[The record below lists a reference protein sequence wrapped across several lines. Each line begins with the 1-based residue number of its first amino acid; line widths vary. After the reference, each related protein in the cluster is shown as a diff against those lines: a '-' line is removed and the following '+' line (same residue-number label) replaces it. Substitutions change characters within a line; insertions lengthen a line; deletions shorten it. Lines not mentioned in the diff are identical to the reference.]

1 MGGCGA
7 PTVATRFPN
16 HELPCYCTT
25 GKCGSTQLEHS
36 FTVCHPIYFCYFI
49 IIIIIQR
56 NKQKKKKTTTKPPT
70 PGYTMVC
77 LCLFV
82 FFFFVVVCLFVLKNQ
97 NKQTMASHPQQPMG
111 GVSAK
116 TKKFHMSPLVRFWQG
131 FFWGHSCAR
140 EAHRADD
147 RLRDRLWKLLVEN
160 YPITPL
166 SSPS

>member
-1 MGGCGA
+1 MGLPPWQRGS
-7 PTVATRFPN
+7 PTMSCLAIALPASAAQPN
-16 HELPCYCTT
+16 W
-25 GKCGSTQLEHS
+25 STLSLFVTQ
-36 FTVCHPIYFCYFI
+36 FTFVILSLLSLFKET
-49 IIIIIQR
+49 
-56 NKQKKKKTTTKPPT
+56 NKKTTTKPPT